1 MIRIDTFVYL
11 SKDVD
16 ECASGPCHNGGTC
29 VDQVNGYLCQ
39 CAPGYTDLQCQTGK
53 ELALLLCV
61 ISVYT
66 LHVIGV
72 TLLTTPVFTYSL
84 DVLNVHHVMFLNLK
98 KKKKKNVIGSALV
111 FM

>member
-1 MIRIDTFVYL
+1 MIRIDIFVYF

-16 ECASGPCHNGGTC
+16 ECASGPCQNGGTC

-53 ELALLLCV
+53 KLTLLLRE

-66 LHVIGV
+66 LRVIGV
-72 TLLTTPVFTYSL
+72 TLLTTPIFIYSL
-84 DVLNVHHVMFLNLK
+84 DVLNVHHVMFLN
-98 KKKKKNVIGSALV
+98 
-111 FM
+111 